1 MKKLVLV
8 LSVVFVTLSSFA
20 TNNEEQYE
28 ELPTDRWCFNTWSF
42 VYNQA
47 LAQGGTTAAALD
59 LASAAFDTCVENQ
72 Q

>member
-1 MKKLVLV
+1 MKKLVLL

-28 ELPTDRWCFNTWSF
+28 ELPTDRWCFSTWTF
-42 VYNQA
+42 AYNSA
-47 LAQGGTTAAALD
+47 LAIGYSVEQSLIIAIE
-59 LASAAFDTCVENQ
+59 AFDTCVENQ